1 MSDDAWDVSDH
12 VSQGFYRTRSVISRV
27 TLKLGNDD
35 GPLQLW
41 QTEGYPT
48 EIRNKVQRLHTFGV
62 STMPLPGAGAHV
74 SYQGGNRG
82 FGTITN
88 VEDPR
93 YRPKGLKGG
102 ETHIYMV
109 DGAQASDGTGG
120 TLRTLLKGA
129 IGWLTTLLGKTITI
143 GDVNTT
149 TVTITGSTLIKFVGP
164 VEMTSTLKVD
174 GATTVQ
180 DLSIQG
186 TETGGGTA

>member
-1 MSDDAWDVSDH
+1 MSDGWDIGDQ
-12 VSQGFYRTRSVISRV
+12 VSQGFYRTQSVVSRV
-27 TLKLGNDD
+27 TLKLGDD
-35 GPLQLW
+35 TKPVQIW
-41 QTEGYPT
+41 QTEGFPG
-48 EIRNKVQRLHTFGV
+48 EIRSGVQRLHAFGI
-62 STMPLPGAGAHV
+62 STMPLTGAKAHV
-74 SYQGGNRG
+74 TYQGGNRG

-102 ETHIYMV
+102 ETHVYMV

-149 TVTITGSTLIKFVGP
+149 TITITGSTLIKLVGP
-164 VEMTSTLKVD
+164 VEITGTLKVD
-174 GATTVQ
+174 GKTTVQ
-180 DLSIQG
+180 DIDITG